1 MWPRHAGRQRRMR
14 PVAWPFHR
22 ARPSSG
28 AQRVATRYFRTN
40 AGWRA
45 CASSHPV
52 SPQHRLRA
60 RLARGCEARPFDV
73 SSQIARNVGR
83 PSRRSSKS
91 EPILSADSHRELCSS
106 ATNSMWSGWSRSQMR
121 PLRSLR
127 TSDRIMRSARAE
139 QRSAPCAYPAQG
151 RSSLRHASRR
161 EWRAGLEHKMN
172 EQSKFRAHSPDEQSH
187 M

>member
-1 MWPRHAGRQRRMR
+1 M
-14 PVAWPFHR
+14 
-22 ARPSSG
+22 
-28 AQRVATRYFRTN
+28 
-40 AGWRA
+40 
-45 CASSHPV
+45 
-52 SPQHRLRA
+52 
-60 RLARGCEARPFDV
+60 
-73 SSQIARNVGR
+73 ARNVWRRVTFAQMLAGALAPARTPSHRNTGCEHASREAARPVPSTFPARSRGMGR

-91 EPILSADSHRELCSS
+91 VQILSADSHRELCSS

>member
-1 MWPRHAGRQRRMR
+1 MR

-22 ARPSSG
+22 ARLSSG

-73 SSQIARNVGR
+73 SSQIARNGQAVAPLVEERADLVRRLSSRAVQLCDQLHVVGLVALADEAVEALADER
-83 PSRRSSKS
+83 PHHA
-91 EPILSADSHRELCSS
+91 IG
-106 ATNSMWSGWSRSQMR
+106 SG
-121 PLRSLR
+121 
-127 TSDRIMRSARAE
+127 
-139 QRSAPCAYPAQG
+139 
-151 RSSLRHASRR
+151 
-161 EWRAGLEHKMN
+161 
-172 EQSKFRAHSPDEQSH
+172 
-187 M
+187 